1 MVRVAV
7 FAPNGGLD
15 LAYGG
20 GTFTALG
27 MASALSEAG
36 NDVLLCSIQGMDK
49 ARLELEHGVSIDSRV
64 AISRIYDVPANGLKR
79 LPFIVSLALTRKLV
93 DRVRIFGPDVAVF
106 NDDAPN
112 SIFRQMR
119 KFGLPL
125 ILYAHFSNW
134 VRTFYPT
141 LFFSSTVATSFE
153 AFSSIIPA
161 RRMLARM
168 SDFDLVLCNSLVTA
182 HFVDRFVK
190 GVPMK
195 VVHPP
200 VLETPDGVDQP
211 KQPIILHT
219 GRQDKTFMH
228 EELLHAALDLERH
241 VPQIDVRVV
250 NPSARVYSKNKP
262 PNLLIL
268 PHLSKDEYLNQMK
281 DARYLA
287 HFKRFEGFGISVAE
301 AMSYGCIPLV
311 YASTYNA
318 AWTDIV
324 AFGKFGIGFS
334 SCGQFVEKVRDLE
347 SNEDLRLHFAE
358 LAFQRSRDFSM
369 ETFKQSLTSALA
381 PFLR

>member
-36 NDVLLCSIQGMDK
+36 HDVLLCSIQGMDK
-49 ARLELEHGVSIDSRV
+49 ARLELEHSVLIDSKV

-93 DRVRIFGPDVAVF
+93 DSVRTFRPDVVVF

-112 SIFRQMR
+112 SIFHQM
-119 KFGLPL
+119 KKLGLPL

-161 RRMLARM
+161 RRMLARV
-168 SDFDLVLCNSLVTA
+168 SDFDLVLCNSHVTA
-182 HFVDRFVK
+182 HFVNRFVG
-190 GVPMK
+190 GVPVK

-200 VLETPDGVDQP
+200 VLEALDGVGHP
-211 KQPIILHT
+211 KRPMILHT

-228 EELLHAALDLERH
+228 EEFVHSAFDLKRF
-241 VPQIDVRVV
+241 VPHIDIRVV
-250 NPSARVYSKNKP
+250 NPSARLYSRNKP

-268 PHLSKDEYLNQMK
+268 PHLSKGEYLNQMK

-287 HFKRFEGFGISVAE
+287 HFKRFEGFGISVVE
-301 AMSYGCIPLV
+301 AMSHGCIPLV
-311 YASTYNA
+311 YASTFNA

-358 LAFQRSRDFSM
+358 LASRRSRDFGM
-369 ETFKQSLTSALA
+369 KAFKQSFTSALA
-381 PFLR
+381 AFLQ

>member
-49 ARLELEHGVSIDSRV
+49 SRLELEHGVPIDSRV
-64 AISRIYDVPANGLKR
+64 ALSRIYDVPAKGLKR

-93 DRVRIFGPDVAVF
+93 DSVRIFRPDVVVF

-112 SIFRQMR
+112 SISHQMR
-119 KFGLPL
+119 KFGLPV

-182 HFVDRFVK
+182 HFLDRFTK

-195 VVHPP
+195 IVHPP
-200 VLETPDGVDQP
+200 VLEALDGVGQP
-211 KQPIILHT
+211 KRPIILHT

-228 EELLHAALDLERH
+228 EEFVRSAFELKRF
-241 VPQIDVRVV
+241 VPQIDIRVV
-250 NPSARVYSKNKP
+250 NPSAELYSRKKP
-262 PNLLIL
+262 QNLLIL
-268 PHLSKDEYLNQMK
+268 PHLSKDEYLSQM
-281 DARYLA
+281 
-287 HFKRFEGFGISVAE
+287 
-301 AMSYGCIPLV
+301 
-311 YASTYNA
+311 
-318 AWTDIV
+318 
-324 AFGKFGIGFS
+324 
-334 SCGQFVEKVRDLE
+334 
-347 SNEDLRLHFAE
+347 
-358 LAFQRSRDFSM
+358 
-369 ETFKQSLTSALA
+369 
-381 PFLR
+381 